1 MVDVIYLNEKKIHIY
16 IYIYIMYL
24 HVSLHACIH
33 TYVRTYKRIVVSCV
47 EGMWLPQPSISHWI
61 WPFKALTNPLFSIWD
76 GYRPGLA
83 YSS

>member
-1 MVDVIYLNEKKIHIY
+1 
-16 IYIYIMYL
+16 MYL

-61 WPFKALTNPLFSIWD
+61 WPFKALTNDLVWHTAHDVQDHTQGSEMVHFDPLES
-76 GYRPGLA
+76 GTGLE
-83 YSS
+83 